1 MSEPLPGPAVLRTD
15 AMPAWTQ
22 HRYGG
27 ADVVALESMVVPAP
41 RRGQV
46 LLRLRAT
53 ALNNGDI
60 RVMRGEPLLVRLA
73 FGLRRPRQSVRGMD
87 AAATVVALGDGVTEF
102 AVGDEVV
109 CELPAGGGLARY
121 AVSPVGR
128 LVRRPPELDPAVA
141 ATLPIAAGTAWQALE
156 LGGVTVPTPPPHSA
170 GALRGAAGRVGPA
183 AAPGASPL
191 RVLVIGASG
200 GVGTF
205 AVQLAAGRGA
215 EVWALCGERN
225 RTLVE
230 SLGATRTF
238 DYHAVQPGSPELG
251 DGRFD
256 AVLDIA
262 GTAPLRVLQ
271 RLVRDGGRVVLVSG
285 EGGRLLGP
293 IGRLAAA
300 SVLSIG
306 SKRPLR
312 PLAAVAKSDVR
323 EQLVALA
330 AAGSLRPVIE
340 RRHPFAEAGAALAR
354 VADGHVAGKVVVLA
368 E

>member
-1 MSEPLPGPAVLRTD
+1 MSETTHGAAALRTD
-15 AMPAWTQ
+15 SMPAWTQ
-22 HRYGG
+22 RRYGE
-27 ADVVALESMVVPAP
+27 ADVVALENIDVPAP

-46 LLRLRAT
+46 LLRLRTT

-87 AAATVVALGDGVTEF
+87 AAATVVALGEGVTEF

-156 LGGVTVPTPPPHSA
+156 LGGVA
-170 GALRGAAGRVGPA
+170 DA
-183 AAPGASPL
+183 AAPGAQPP

-205 AVQLAAGRGA
+205 AVQLAVGRGA

-225 RTLVE
+225 RALVE
-230 SLGATRTF
+230 SLGAARTF

-251 DGRFD
+251 EGRFD
-256 AVLDIA
+256 VVLDIA
-262 GTAPLRVLQ
+262 GTASLRVLR

-285 EGGRLLGP
+285 EGGRVFGP

-323 EQLVALA
+323 EQLLALA
-330 AAGSLRPVIE
+330 AAGGLSPVIE
-340 RRHPFAEAGAALAR
+340 RRYPFAEAGAALAR
-354 VADGHVAGKVVVLA
+354 VADGHVAGKVVVLT